1 MVWEAIS
8 KNRKGVSSGIQT
20 PRSRSKKLGCA
31 SFFQPTSRG
40 LDILMKPQAAQAH
53 ASRKRGIYKLFM
65 VLEPGRD
72 LRERPV
78 LGYKRPLTIW
88 DFVWGIK
95 YRRFRTWDKTLFQ
108 HFFSEM
114 NKTNLPL
121 ASLCVFWA
129 YFIVLGFL
137 CHDLLYLTLPYLTLP
152 YLTVTTFIRRSQGT
166 TLF

>member
-1 MVWEAIS
+1 MCFWGLFYRFGLS
-8 KNRKGVSSGIQT
+8 L
-20 PRSRSKKLGCA
+20 SR
-31 SFFQPTSRG
+31 Q
-40 LDILMKPQAAQAH
+40 
-53 ASRKRGIYKLFM
+53 
-65 VLEPGRD
+65 
-72 LRERPV
+72 

-95 YRRFRTWDKTLFQ
+95 YRRSRTLNKTKFQ

-137 CHDLLYLTLPYLTLP
+137 CLDCYYLHKKEYGRTQTGTSLYRYE
-152 YLTVTTFIRRSQGT
+152 TFAAVYMRPGRTAWSITWDRNELKELKDSRSWSYINFIIR
-166 TLF
+166 LFNML